1 MKKLTKKSLD
11 KLAERMPVVSES
23 EQQYLIRGSFYF
35 DHSGN
40 FVGQYAAG
48 NDIIIA
54 NSILHSGT
62 PFSLASDATINAI
75 LTTMASA
82 MGISGG
88 IGAIRTGDNRYAEFD
103 PETGKI
109 SFNLNS
115 ELLSSNN
122 YYDYLSV
129 LHHEHYHQM
138 TMGYS
143 GSWLQNEYQAL
154 IYQIDDSSFQYA
166 SDWLRDYT
174 MTNYYNLH
182 YGQSYY

>member
-11 KLAERMPVVSES
+11 ELAENMSVVNES
-23 EQQYLIRGSFYF
+23 EQQYLVGGSFYF
-35 DHSGN
+35 DHAGN
-40 FVGQYAAG
+40 FIGNYGHG

-54 NSILHSGT
+54 NSILHSGI
-62 PFSLASDATINAI
+62 PFSLANDATINAV
-75 LTTMASA
+75 LTTMANA

-88 IGAIRTGDNRYAEFD
+88 IGVVRTGDNRYAEFNS
-103 PETGKI
+103 ETGKI

-115 ELLSSNN
+115 ELMSSNN

-129 LHHEHYHQM
+129 LRHEQYHQM
-138 TMGYS
+138 TAGYS
-143 GSWLQNEYQAL
+143 GSWLQNEYQAF
-154 IYQIDDSSFQYA
+154 IYQINDSSFQYA

-182 YGQSYY
+182 YGQGYY